1 MAHCTKCG
9 QLIPDHRD
17 ADWLLDILT
26 TGVPHR
32 EVYRAQ
38 DGGWFVTYGGGEVS
52 GDAVRALWDRG
63 AIVSVYSNCPV
74 DAYHVGRTIDIPRTT
89 EARKKHGKG
98 AALVYL
104 QQTLGA

>member
-9 QLIPDHRD
+9 QLIPNSRN

-26 TGVPHR
+26 NGQPHR

-52 GDAVRALWDRG
+52 PSAVHALISRG
-63 AIVSVYSNCPV
+63 AIVSVYSNCPN
-74 DAYHVGRTIDIPRTT
+74 DAYHVGRTLDV
-89 EARKKHGKG
+89 EATMALRKKHGKS
-98 AALVYL
+98 AAEVYL
-104 QQTLGA
+104 R